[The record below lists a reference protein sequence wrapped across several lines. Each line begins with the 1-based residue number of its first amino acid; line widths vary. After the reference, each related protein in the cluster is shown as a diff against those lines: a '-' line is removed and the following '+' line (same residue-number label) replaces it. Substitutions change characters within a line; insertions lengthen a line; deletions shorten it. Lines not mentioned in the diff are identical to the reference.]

1 MYFQKMLYFS
11 GSFPYNIENH
21 QERKL
26 TMEERS
32 IHETEPVPAKKKS
45 SVRLPRWLYRTLLI
59 FFAAMFTVSLVLIGR
74 YAIESFRTAQG
85 YNDLAGL
92 KESLQNITTAAPT
105 TQVPTTQAPATV
117 PPTSEPTV
125 PPTTAAPTEPQILPE
140 YLPFYE
146 QNNDMVGWIEV
157 PGTKINYPVM
167 QTPGNKDYYLKRD
180 FYHNWSEWG
189 SIYAREA
196 CDINKPS
203 DNVVLY
209 GHHMKDGSMFAGLDA
224 YRRKSYWEENQYFT
238 FDTLYERHTYQIIA
252 VFKTSANIGE
262 GFAYHIFN
270 TADSEEEFN
279 QFMDEVHKLQMYKTG
294 LTAEYGDMLLTLS
307 TCEYTL
313 DNGRFVVVAKRV
325 S

>member
-1 MYFQKMLYFS
+1 
-11 GSFPYNIENH
+11 
-21 QERKL
+21 
-26 TMEERS
+26 MEEKS
-32 IHETEPVPAKKKS
+32 IYENESVPAKKKS
-45 SVRLPRWLYRTLLI
+45 SIRIPRWLYRCLLG
-59 FFAAMFTVSLVLIGR
+59 FFAIMFTVSLVLIAR
-74 YAIESFRTAQG
+74 YAIESFRTSQG

-105 TQVPTTQAPATV
+105 TQAPTTQPPTV
-117 PPTSEPTV
+117 PDATQGTTV

-157 PGTKINYPVM
+157 PGTKVNYPVM

-189 SIYAREA
+189 SIYAREV
-196 CDINKPS
+196 CDINEPS

-209 GHHMKDGSMFAGLDA
+209 GHHMADGSMFAQLETR
-224 YRRKSYWEENQYFT
+224 YKRQSFWEEHQYLT
-238 FDTLYERHTYQIIA
+238 FDTLYEHHTYQIIA
-252 VFKTSANIGE
+252 VFRTSANVGQ
-262 GFAYHIFN
+262 GFSYHIFN
-270 TADSEEEFN
+270 EAANEEEFN
-279 QFMDEVHKLQMYKTG
+279 EFIAEVKRLALYDTG
-294 LTAEYGDMLLTLS
+294 LTAEYGDKLLTLS

-313 DNGRFVVVAKRV
+313 DNGRFVVVAKRI